1 MKTKTAYFAILIT
14 LAIASCK
21 KDSPTPT
28 SSGGT
33 TYSSVQDFYNT
44 NGVQKQIYTIDASTG
59 GMFVSPKGTKVTIPA
74 NAFVTQSGG
83 PVTGAVTIEFK
94 DIYSK
99 SDMLLSNVPSMT
111 YTGAPLKSAGEFF
124 IKALVGTDPVV
135 LDAGQ
140 SITIEQPSQDGTV
153 DTAMTTFT
161 GIPDT
166 LGTAGTAW
174 YSSPDAT
181 IAYSI
186 NSYIYT
192 MSSFAY
198 PAYSGTWGNS
208 DNGSYFSAFTQTN
221 LAIAANEDPL
231 LYGTDVFLVFSG
243 VNTCIHTYRISATN
257 FDYSFAPIGQ
267 QCTIVAFGVKDG
279 KLYSSFTPITISA
292 GQTVNFS
299 LTETTDV
306 AFKAQLNALN

>member
-14 LAIASCK
+14 LVIASCK

-28 SSGGT
+28 NSSAN
-33 TYSSVQDFYNT
+33 TYSSIQDFYNT

-83 PVTGAVTIEFK
+83 PVTGSVTIEFK

-111 YTGAPLKSAGEFF
+111 YYGAPLKSAGEFF
-124 IKALVGTDPVV
+124 IIAKVGSVAVV
-135 LDAGQ
+135 LDAGKA
-140 SITIEQPSQDGTV
+140 ITVEQPAMDGFP
-153 DTAMTTFT
+153 DTAMVPFVAVPDSIPGG
-161 GIPDT
+161 GISWWQNPND
-166 LGTAGTAW
+166 
-174 YSSPDAT
+174 
-181 IAYSI
+181 SI
-186 NSYIYT
+186 NYAASSYIYT
-192 MSSFAY
+192 MYNFSN
-198 PAYSGTWGNS
+198 PADSGTWCNS
-208 DNGSYFSAFTQTN
+208 DNYMFFAAYPQTTLGIVANDDHALYNTQ
-221 LAIAANEDPL
+221 
-231 LYGTDVFLVFSG
+231 VFLVFSS
-243 VNTCIHTYRISATN
+243 VNSMVHVYESSATN
-257 FDYSFAPIGQ
+257 FDYSFAPIGLE
-267 QCTIVAFGVKDG
+267 CTIVALGVKDG
-279 KLYSSFTPITISA
+279 KLYSSFTPITIAS